1 MIHHVVVVLF
11 FFDLSNCHCHNRFL
25 YCHMS
30 SQLIGKLQD
39 KCGSLPSSHKKA
51 LSADSDEIMHTT
63 PADVG
68 IYYDDDGQH
77 MFVVHP
83 PQESLQ
89 VCPSCFI
96 THLIHSSCLLL
107 TNEQRS
113 IYLSIYVYCVF
124 SREEVCQYFDAVL
137 VPDQRSSP

>member
-1 MIHHVVVVLF
+1 
-11 FFDLSNCHCHNRFL
+11 
-25 YCHMS
+25 MS

-39 KCGSLPSSHKKA
+39 KCSSLPSNHKKA

-83 PQESLQ
+83 HPQESLQ

-113 IYLSIYVYCVF
+113 IYLSIYVYGVF
-124 SREEVCQYFDAVL
+124 SREEVCQYSDAVL